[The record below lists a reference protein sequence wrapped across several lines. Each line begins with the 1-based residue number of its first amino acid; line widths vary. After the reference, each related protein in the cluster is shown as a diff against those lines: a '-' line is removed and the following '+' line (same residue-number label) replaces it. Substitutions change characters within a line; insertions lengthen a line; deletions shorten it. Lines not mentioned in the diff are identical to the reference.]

1 MSGPV
6 CSELV
11 DSGIK
16 WERSELGVI
25 LKISVAPG
33 TVRWIGVVRRSCKGF
48 ITKHPRASS
57 VAGTEPFGRGTT
69 RGGGAE

>member
-16 WERSELGVI
+16 RERSESGVI

-33 TVRWIGVVRRSCKGF
+33 TVRWIAVVRWCCKGF
-48 ITKHPRASS
+48 ITKP
-57 VAGTEPFGRGTT
+57 
-69 RGGGAE
+69 